1 MTYQSNITTLASRRH
16 SAILEVALQSTG
28 GNRKKATTRL
38 LEAISANEGDSD
50 LGCLIDAMLGA
61 GDFYV
66 CSHRSDYED
75 AAVASERMHGL
86 AEDLAEQWRMSA
98 EYHAEEG

>member
-1 MTYQSNITTLASRRH
+1 MTYHITLTPRRH
-16 SAILEVALQSTG
+16 SAVLEVALQSTG
-28 GNRKKATTRL
+28 GNRKQATTRL

-50 LGCLIDAMLGA
+50 LGCLIDAILGA

-66 CSHRSDYED
+66 CSHRFEYKD
-75 AAVASERMHGL
+75 AAEAAERMQVL
-86 AEDLAEQWRMSA
+86 AEDMSTQWRMSA